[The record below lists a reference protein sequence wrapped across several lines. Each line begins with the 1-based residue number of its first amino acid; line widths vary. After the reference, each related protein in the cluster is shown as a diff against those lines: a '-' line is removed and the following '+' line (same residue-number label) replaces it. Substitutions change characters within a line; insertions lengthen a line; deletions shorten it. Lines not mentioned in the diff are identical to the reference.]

1 VNASFKYRALFSAVT
16 ATLSSAAYADDSA
29 SSEYRVIVDYSM
41 DVF

>member
-1 VNASFKYRALFSAVT
+1 VNASFKHRALFAAVT

-29 SSEYRVIVDYSM
+29 SGEHRVIVDYSM